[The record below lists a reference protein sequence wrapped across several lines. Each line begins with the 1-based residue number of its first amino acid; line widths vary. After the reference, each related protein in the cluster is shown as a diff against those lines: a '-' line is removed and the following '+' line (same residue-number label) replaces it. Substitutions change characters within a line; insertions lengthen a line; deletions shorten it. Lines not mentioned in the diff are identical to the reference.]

1 MASTKT
7 SVSVSPTAPHHPLA
21 SGVFLSVWEIA
32 PKGLS
37 KRTAEETAAA
47 KSADRASHER
57 LRAVMK
63 RPENRECADCT
74 ARLPGWG
81 VLPHG
86 VFVCTSE

>member
-1 MASTKT
+1 M
-7 SVSVSPTAPHHPLA
+7 
-21 SGVFLSVWEIA
+21 WEIA